1 MEETVAE
8 VSDSCVPLDSD
19 LGEPVEVILLGSTM
33 MVELESLVL
42 DPRGMSGD
50 TVD

>member
-1 MEETVAE
+1 MVE
-8 VSDSCVPLDSD
+8 VSDSCVPLGSG
-19 LGEPVEVILLGSTM
+19 LGESVEVILLGSTM

-42 DPRGMSGD
+42 DSRGMSGD